1 MESANILQA
10 IEQYRRELEAVA
22 ISNPATRYFP
32 THSDLAVDKMR
43 EFHQV
48 GQELW
53 GSRSNG
59 HA

>member
-10 IEQYRRELEAVA
+10 IEDYRQQLETVT
-22 ISNPATRYFP
+22 ITPNTRYFP
-32 THSDLAVDKMR
+32 THTDPVVQTLK

-48 GQELW
+48 GQQLW
-53 GSRSNG
+53 GHRDNG

>member
-10 IEQYRRELEAVA
+10 IEHYREQLETVT
-22 ISNPATRYFP
+22 ITPNTRYFP
-32 THSDLAVDKMR
+32 THTDPIVTTLK

-48 GQELW
+48 GAELW